1 MEDTK
6 QLKEEL
12 SKTSEVL
19 DQMPVSLN
27 IYVDQKNA
35 LKYVDQKRDE
45 FDSRWRTVQ
54 ELYEQYKASG
64 NKPGAELDYAF
75 EEVKSLFTD
84 LPKLRQKAIEGL
96 KSNKGKMEDIIMMS
110 QKALSNK
117 IKSFESKYI
126 ENYLIDTARLEECA
140 ETLEELIKRS
150 KAIHEI
156 RSKVI
161 LYKEFLKVLYET
173 ELPENQRLSEKS
185 LSCVK
190 DCETL

>member
-1 MEDTK
+1 
-6 QLKEEL
+6 
-12 SKTSEVL
+12 
-19 DQMPVSLN
+19 
-27 IYVDQKNA
+27 
-35 LKYVDQKRDE
+35 
-45 FDSRWRTVQ
+45 
-54 ELYEQYKASG
+54 
-64 NKPGAELDYAF
+64 
-75 EEVKSLFTD
+75 
-84 LPKLRQKAIEGL
+84 
-96 KSNKGKMEDIIMMS
+96 MEDIIMMS
-110 QKALSNK
+110 SKALSNK

-126 ENYLIDTARLEECA
+126 ENYLIDTSRLEECA

>member
-1 MEDTK
+1 
-6 QLKEEL
+6 
-12 SKTSEVL
+12 
-19 DQMPVSLN
+19 
-27 IYVDQKNA
+27 
-35 LKYVDQKRDE
+35 
-45 FDSRWRTVQ
+45 
-54 ELYEQYKASG
+54 
-64 NKPGAELDYAF
+64 
-75 EEVKSLFTD
+75 
-84 LPKLRQKAIEGL
+84 
-96 KSNKGKMEDIIMMS
+96 MMS

>member
-1 MEDTK
+1 
-6 QLKEEL
+6 
-12 SKTSEVL
+12 
-19 DQMPVSLN
+19 
-27 IYVDQKNA
+27 
-35 LKYVDQKRDE
+35 
-45 FDSRWRTVQ
+45 
-54 ELYEQYKASG
+54 LYEQYKASG

-75 EEVKSLFTD
+75 EEVKSLFAD

-110 QKALSNK
+110 SKALSNK

-161 LYKEFLKVLYET
+161 LYKEFLKVLYEN
-173 ELPENQRLSEKS
+173 ELPENQRLSENS